1 MDNILEQIEVLP
13 ETIYAEV
20 TSIASRMKMN
30 HLEAMLYFCDK
41 NQYDIEVIST
51 IVPQSLKTLMEE
63 DARSLRLLK
72 KEYNNNTL
80 PL

>member
-1 MDNILEQIEVLP
+1 MNEILP
-13 ETIYAEV
+13 EIIFTEV
-20 TSIASRMKMN
+20 TNIATRMKMN
-30 HLEAMLYFCDK
+30 HLEAMLFFCDK
-41 NQYDIEVIST
+41 NEYDIETLSS

-72 KEYNNNTL
+72 KEYSNNTL